1 MITSMNDGKYRTPGP
16 EVRRA
21 STVLFGSIAELRAAL
36 AATKAGDRSF
46 STYGTHGTPTTA
58 ELEALLLA
66 GEGGAGV
73 ELSSS
78 GLAAI
83 ATAMLAVLHA
93 GDHLLITDSAYGP
106 ARDFAT
112 GMLAGLGVEVEFYDP
127 LIGGGITTLIRPNT
141 KLIWMESPGTHT
153 FEVQDVP
160 AIVATAR
167 AADHQ
172 VVTAIDNTWGSPGL
186 LRPFDLGVDIS
197 IVALTKYWGGHA
209 DLLMGAAFANEALL
223 PAVREAARLT
233 GTVVGG
239 DDAYLAIR
247 GARTVDLRIREQ
259 GAAALV
265 LAQRLAGNPRVARV
279 LHPALPDDPGHPLF
293 TRDFHGSSGLFS
305 FEVQRADGSPTT
317 QADADAVTDRLI
329 ARGRFGLG
337 YSWGGYESLVMPA
350 RWSGIGRAVTPW
362 TGGPLLRVSIGLDP
376 VEDLWADLEAAL
388 AEG

>member
-1 MITSMNDGKYRTPGP
+1 MMNRGRFRTPSP
-16 EVRRA
+16 EIRRT
-21 STVLFGSIAELRAAL
+21 STVLFESIADLRAVL
-36 AATKAGDRSF
+36 AAVKGGDRTF

-83 ATAMLAVLHA
+83 VTAMLAVLRS

-112 GMLAGLGVEVEFYDP
+112 GMLAGLGVDVEFYDP
-127 LIGGGITTLIRPNT
+127 LIGSGITALVRPST

-160 AIVATAR
+160 AIVAAAR
-167 AADHQ
+167 SADHR

-197 IVALTKYWGGHA
+197 VVALTKYWGGHA

-223 PAVREAARLT
+223 PAVREAARIT

-239 DDAYLAIR
+239 DDAYLVIR

-259 GAAALV
+259 GASALV
-265 LAQRLAGNPRVARV
+265 LAGQLAEHPRVARV
-279 LHPALPDDPGHPLF
+279 LHPALSGDPGHVLF
-293 TRDFHGSSGLFS
+293 QRDFHGSSGLFS
-305 FEVQRADGSPTT
+305 FELQCADGSPTD

-350 RWSGIGRAVTPW
+350 RWSGVSRAVTPW